1 MPLRILRNSA
11 EMLGLSHSLAE
22 IHSCH
27 DNQDSL
33 NTPSKETSTISSDS
47 IDIEQE
53 SDGIN
58 PVALKWKK
66 RSGLKATDL
75 QPLFCL
81 GIVELVL
88 VAMTIAGICISVRL
102 RYVLLLKGIAAY
114 LSSGVPR

>member
-58 PVALKWKK
+58 PVALKWIK

-75 QPLFCL
+75 QPLFSL
-81 GIVELVL
+81 GIDEIDL
-88 VAMTIAGICISVRL
+88 VAKTIPGKSIRERL
-102 RYVLLLKGIAAY
+102 RNVLLLKGI
-114 LSSGVPR
+114 